1 MNNRAKKIIN
11 EQENIVKETIAG
23 YCRFQQDRIHQ
34 ISGTQVL
41 VRNEL
46 DAGKVGIVM
55 GYGAGHEPDAI
66 GYMGKNYMDAQA
78 IGGLFAAPGPQPIY
92 EALKAADTGAGS
104 LILISN
110 CAGDVLNAKM
120 ALEMCE
126 DDDINAKGILLG
138 GTNVAD
144 PYTGRRM
151 DRRMGVALFETKMIC
166 GYAGMGHTLEE
177 VIEFGDFV
185 IDNVRAIT
193 IGIRPGTS
201 PSTGDLMYEL
211 ADDELT
217 LGAGGHGE
225 AGAENIPM
233 CTSRKLAEDVLEL
246 IIKDKPFVHGD
257 ELSFIVNG
265 TGGTTMMELLIFYND
280 VWNILEEKGF
290 KIFKP
295 IVGTLSTI
303 QESSGIVLDVCR
315 MASEEMKE
323 AWLLPTDATAFPV
336 LGR

>member
-1 MNNRAKKIIN
+1 MKAKKIIN
-11 EQENIVKETIAG
+11 AQENIVQETIEG
-23 YCRFQQDRIHQ
+23 YMKFQQHRLHQ
-34 ISGTQVL
+34 IPGTQVI

-46 DAGKVGIVM
+46 DQGKVGIVM

-78 IGGLFAAPGPQPIY
+78 IGGLFAAPGPDPIY
-92 EALKAADTGAGS
+92 EALKRADTGAGS

-110 CAGDVLNAKM
+110 CAGDILNAKM

-126 DDDINAKGILLG
+126 EDGINAKGILLG

-144 PYTGRRM
+144 PDTGKRI
-151 DRRMGVALFETKMIC
+151 DRRMGVALFETKMIS
-166 GYAGMGHTLEE
+166 GYAGLGHSIDE
-177 VIEFGDFV
+177 VIEFGDQV

-201 PSTGDLMYEL
+201 PSTGDVMYEL

-225 AGAENIPM
+225 AGASNIPM
-233 CTSRKLAEDVLEL
+233 CSSHELASQVLEMIL
-246 IIKDKPFVHGD
+246 NDKPFVPGE

-280 VWNILEEKGF
+280 VWKILEEKGY

-315 MASEEMKE
+315 MANEDMKKT
-323 AWLLPTDATAFPV
+323 WMLPTDATAFPT
-336 LGR
+336 L

>member
-1 MNNRAKKIIN
+1 
-11 EQENIVKETIAG
+11 
-23 YCRFQQDRIHQ
+23 
-34 ISGTQVL
+34 
-41 VRNEL
+41 
-46 DAGKVGIVM
+46 
-55 GYGAGHEPDAI
+55 
-66 GYMGKNYMDAQA
+66 
-78 IGGLFAAPGPQPIY
+78 
-92 EALKAADTGAGS
+92 
-104 LILISN
+104 
-110 CAGDVLNAKM
+110 
-120 ALEMCE
+120 
-126 DDDINAKGILLG
+126 
-138 GTNVAD
+138 
-144 PYTGRRM
+144 
-151 DRRMGVALFETKMIC
+151 
-166 GYAGMGHTLEE
+166 
-177 VIEFGDFV
+177 
-185 IDNVRAIT
+185 
-193 IGIRPGTS
+193 
-201 PSTGDLMYEL
+201 MYEL

-246 IIKDKPFVHGD
+246 IIKDKPFVPGD

-290 KIFKP
+290 KIFKL

>member
-1 MNNRAKKIIN
+1 MKAKKIVN
-11 EQENIVKETIAG
+11 AQENIVKETIEG
-23 YCRFQQDRIHQ
+23 YVRFQQHRIHQ
-34 ISGTQVL
+34 VPGTQVI
-41 VRNEL
+41 VRNNL
-46 DAGKVGIVM
+46 DKGKVGIVM

-66 GYMGKNYMDAQA
+66 GYMGKKHMDARA
-78 IGGLFAAPGPQPIY
+78 IGGLFAAPGPDPIY
-92 EALKAADTGAGS
+92 EALKQADTGAGS

-110 CAGDVLNAKM
+110 CAGDILNAKM
-120 ALEMCE
+120 AFEMCE
-126 DDDINAKGILLG
+126 EDGINAKGILLG

-144 PYTGRRM
+144 PDTGKRI

-166 GYAGMGHTLEE
+166 GYAGLGHSLDE
-177 VIEFGDFV
+177 VIAFGDEV

-193 IGIRPGTS
+193 LGIRPGTS
-201 PSTGDLMYEL
+201 PSTGDVMYEL
-211 ADDELT
+211 ADDEIT

-225 AGAENIPM
+225 AGACNIPM
-233 CTSRKLAEDVLEL
+233 CTSHELASQVLEMIL
-246 IIKDKPFVHGD
+246 NDKPFVPGD

-280 VWNILEEKGF
+280 VWKILEEKGF

-315 MASEEMKE
+315 MANDDMKKT
-323 AWLLPTDATAFPV
+323 WLLPTDATAFPT
-336 LGR
+336 L

>member
-1 MNNRAKKIIN
+1 MKAKKIIN
-11 EQENIVKETIAG
+11 AQDNIVQETISG
-23 YCRFQQDRIHQ
+23 YIKSQKHRLHQ
-34 ISGTQVL
+34 VPGTQII
-41 VRNEL
+41 VRNQL
-46 DAGKVGIVM
+46 DSGKVGIVM

-66 GYMGKNYMDAQA
+66 GYMGSNYMDAQA
-78 IGGLFAAPGPQPIY
+78 IGGLFAAPGPDPIY

-104 LILISN
+104 LVLISN
-110 CAGDVLNAKM
+110 CAGDILNAKL

-126 DDDINAKGILLG
+126 EDGINARGILLG

-144 PYTGRRM
+144 PYTGDRK

-166 GYAGMGHTLEE
+166 GYAGLGHSIDE
-177 VIEFGDFV
+177 VIKFGDFV

-201 PSTGDLMYEL
+201 PSTGDVMYEL
-211 ADDELT
+211 PDNELT

-225 AGAENIPM
+225 AGADNIPM
-233 CTSRKLAEDVLEL
+233 CTSRELASHVLEMIL
-246 IIKDKPFVHGD
+246 NDKPFVPGD
-257 ELSFIVNG
+257 EMSFIVNG

-280 VWNILEEKGF
+280 VWNILEEKGY

-315 MASEEMKE
+315 MADDEMKKV
-323 AWLLPTDATAFPV
+323 WMLPTDATAFPK
-336 LGR
+336 L

>member
-1 MNNRAKKIIN
+1 
-11 EQENIVKETIAG
+11 
-23 YCRFQQDRIHQ
+23 
-34 ISGTQVL
+34 
-41 VRNEL
+41 
-46 DAGKVGIVM
+46 
-55 GYGAGHEPDAI
+55 
-66 GYMGKNYMDAQA
+66 
-78 IGGLFAAPGPQPIY
+78 
-92 EALKAADTGAGS
+92 
-104 LILISN
+104 
-110 CAGDVLNAKM
+110 
-120 ALEMCE
+120 
-126 DDDINAKGILLG
+126 
-138 GTNVAD
+138 
-144 PYTGRRM
+144 
-151 DRRMGVALFETKMIC
+151 
-166 GYAGMGHTLEE
+166 
-177 VIEFGDFV
+177 
-185 IDNVRAIT
+185 
-193 IGIRPGTS
+193 
-201 PSTGDLMYEL
+201 MYEL

-246 IIKDKPFVHGD
+246 IIKDKPFVPGD

>member
-1 MNNRAKKIIN
+1 MNNKAKKIIN
-11 EQENIVKETIAG
+11 AQEDIVKQTIAG

-34 ISGTQVL
+34 IPGTQVI
-41 VRNEL
+41 VRNNL
-46 DAGKVGIVM
+46 DKGKVGIVM

-66 GYMGKNYMDAQA
+66 GYMGSNYMDAQA

-92 EALKAADTGAGS
+92 EALKACDTGAGS

-110 CAGDVLNAKM
+110 CAGDVLNAKL

-144 PYTGRRM
+144 PDTGKRM
-151 DRRMGVALFETKMIC
+151 DRRMGVALHETKMIC
-166 GYAGMGHTLEE
+166 GYAGLGHTLDE
-177 VIEFGDFV
+177 VIAFGDMV
-185 IDNVRAIT
+185 IDNVRSIT
-193 IGIRPGTS
+193 TGIRPGTS
-201 PSTGDLMYEL
+201 PSTGDVMYEL
-211 ADDELT
+211 ADNEIT

-225 AGAENIPM
+225 AGAVNIPM
-233 CTSRKLAEDVLEL
+233 CTSRELAEYLLDM
-246 IIKDKPFVHGD
+246 IIKDKPFVPGD

-280 VWNILEEKGF
+280 CWDILEERGF
-290 KIFKP
+290 KVFKP

-315 MASEEMKE
+315 MANDDMKKT
-323 AWLLPTDATAFPV
+323 WTMPTDCTAFP
-336 LGR
+336 RTW